1 MIALAMATTGQAAT
15 HFDRGRTIHSK
26 TKVPIKLDAH
36 SLCNFKPKSATA
48 ELIRRASLMIFDE
61 YTIGHKHLYETM
73 DRSFRN
79 LLESDKPY
87 GGKGAF
93 TYYVSIFLGF
103 FDPPSPP
110 DKHA

>member
-1 MIALAMATTGQAAT
+1 MATTGQAAT

-48 ELIRRASLMIFDE
+48 ELIKRASLMVFDE

-79 LLESDKPY
+79 LLENDKPY
-87 GGKGAF
+87 GGKVILHSGLAISNRAVIMQ
-93 TYYVSIFLGF
+93 YFL
-103 FDPPSPP
+103 
-110 DKHA
+110 